1 MKLEGWTNAC
11 FSLSDTP
18 SLEAEHLVG
27 IGDGTEVSGF
37 LGLFLLVWNHH
48 IKRKSQGKTIK
59 LPVSSEALCQKKSL
73 YPKSKG

>member
-27 IGDGTEVSGF
+27 TGDGTEV
-37 LGLFLLVWNHH
+37 
-48 IKRKSQGKTIK
+48 
-59 LPVSSEALCQKKSL
+59 
-73 YPKSKG
+73 